1 MSGLFG
7 DCRAVG
13 LNQLLHCGGSPL
25 CAARFSACL
34 PASAPLAT
42 LMLGLV
48 HQFWYHICKP
58 CYPGSGWRRLLCPA
72 RHPGLG
78 DCWRLCG
85 RAKACI
91 LKSRPLASRPHLRLT
106 PEVPLTTMSG
116 HHLGSVDGWLCQ
128 ILHQIFGG
136 SPAGYPRFVRVSR
149 RGFPPLEARM
159 QWACY
164 WRQRRSGSA
173 ADRALGNSVG
183 AIEMV
188 ACSDCALRAVEV
200 GDWGC
205 FVAIPFLV
213 QSGRFGGLA
222 AAFRRC
228 RRTIVTWLILPVV
241 ICLSQRLSHA
251 CLSISNYTVKLRMA
265 H

>member
-1 MSGLFG
+1 MKL
-7 DCRAVG
+7 
-13 LNQLLHCGGSPL
+13 
-25 CAARFSACL
+25 
-34 PASAPLAT
+34 
-42 LMLGLV
+42 
-48 HQFWYHICKP
+48 
-58 CYPGSGWRRLLCPA
+58 
-72 RHPGLG
+72 
-78 DCWRLCG
+78 
-85 RAKACI
+85 
-91 LKSRPLASRPHLRLT
+91 RPLASRPHLRLT

-116 HHLGSVDGWLCQ
+116 HQLGSVDGWLCQ
-128 ILHQIFGG
+128 IIHQIFGG
-136 SPAGYPRFVRVSR
+136 SPVGYPRFVRVSR

-173 ADRALGNSVG
+173 ADRALRNSVG

-188 ACSDCALRAVEV
+188 ACSDCALRALEV
-200 GDWGC
+200 GDWDC

>member
-1 MSGLFG
+1 M
-7 DCRAVG
+7 
-13 LNQLLHCGGSPL
+13 
-25 CAARFSACL
+25 
-34 PASAPLAT
+34 
-42 LMLGLV
+42 
-48 HQFWYHICKP
+48 
-58 CYPGSGWRRLLCPA
+58 
-72 RHPGLG
+72 
-78 DCWRLCG
+78 
-85 RAKACI
+85 
-91 LKSRPLASRPHLRLT
+91 RLT

-128 ILHQIFGG
+128 IIHQIFGG
-136 SPAGYPRFVRVSR
+136 SPVGYPRFMRVSR
-149 RGFPPLEARM
+149 RGFPPLEACM